1 MNENKMNE
9 VKDKVVGSVKEV
21 TGKITDNPELEFKGK
36 LQKGRGKAYEF
47 AGNVEDGYKDVKDKV
62 EDGYETLKDNAGNEY
77 RYVRDKVVG
86 GTKETVGKLTDNE
99 VLQLRGALQKRH
111 ISDEVIRNVLIGVG
125 TMAGLYLVK
134 KIIHK
139 ITD

>member
-1 MNENKMNE
+1 MRE
-9 VKDKVVGSVKEV
+9 VETLYHMGVRSVLLFIKCKDE
-21 TGKITDNPELEFKGK
+21 
-36 LQKGRGKAYEF
+36 
-47 AGNVEDGYKDVKDKV
+47 
-62 EDGYETLKDNAGNEY
+62 LKDNAGTEY

-139 ITD
+139 ISE